1 MILLRKG
8 KRKKNELEARPAAAA
23 AAASPDPDPALL
35 ASMKCSRPELQ
46 RKSAMCREVGALNS
60 PSLSWL
66 M

>member
-46 RKSAMCREVGALNS
+46 SKLAMCREVGTLNS
-60 PSLSWL
+60 PSLS
-66 M
+66 